1 MLVKRLSL
9 FVIALVLGAAITW
22 LVVRFVLGTN
32 VAEYGGLYFGLTT
45 FFFGAFFGVWL
56 DKFMGTGLLPE

>member
-1 MLVKRLSL
+1 MLVKRLLL
-9 FVIALVLGAAITW
+9 FVIALVLGAVITW
-22 LVVRFVLGTN
+22 LIVRFVLGTS
-32 VAEYGGLYFGLTT
+32 VAEYGGLYFGLTS